1 MGNMLL
7 SVICTYLQQ
16 GQSVLQTLSLG
27 DVEDRPL
34 EEELSLHLYIAARLR
49 LPQTLD
55 TVLAAVS
62 QLLEN
67 FGLRICNS
75 QEDV

>member
-1 MGNMLL
+1 MLL

-34 EEELSLHLYIAARLR
+34 EEELSLHLYITTRLR

>member
-1 MGNMLL
+1 MLL

-27 DVEDRPL
+27 DVEDCPL

>member
-1 MGNMLL
+1 MML

-16 GQSVLQTLSLG
+16 GQSVFQTLSLG

>member
-1 MGNMLL
+1 MLL

-16 GQSVLQTLSLG
+16 GQGVLQTLSLC

-34 EEELSLHLYIAARLR
+34 EEELGLHLYVAASLC
-49 LPQTLD
+49 LPQTLN

-75 QEDV
+75 QKDV

>member
-1 MGNMLL
+1 MLL

>member
-1 MGNMLL
+1 MLL

-34 EEELSLHLYIAARLR
+34 EEELSLHLYIAACLR

>member
-1 MGNMLL
+1 MLL

-75 QEDV
+75 QEYV

>member
-1 MGNMLL
+1 ML

>member
-1 MGNMLL
+1 MML

>member
-1 MGNMLL
+1 MML

-16 GQSVLQTLSLG
+16 GQGVLQTLSLG

-34 EEELSLHLYIAARLR
+34 EEELGLHLYVAASLC
-49 LPQTLD
+49 LPQTLN

-75 QEDV
+75 QKDV

>member
-1 MGNMLL
+1 MMLSQ

>member
-1 MGNMLL
+1 MLL

-67 FGLRICNS
+67 FGVRICNS

>member
-1 MGNMLL
+1 MML
-7 SVICTYLQQ
+7 SVICMYLQQ
-16 GQSVLQTLSLG
+16 GQGVLQTLSLC

-34 EEELSLHLYIAARLR
+34 EEELGLHLYVAARLR

>member
-1 MGNMLL
+1 MLL
-7 SVICTYLQQ
+7 SVFCTYLQQ

>member
-1 MGNMLL
+1 M
-7 SVICTYLQQ
+7 
-16 GQSVLQTLSLG
+16 LQTLSLC

-34 EEELSLHLYIAARLR
+34 EEELGLHLYVAARLR

-55 TVLAAVS
+55 TVLTAVS

>member
-1 MGNMLL
+1 MLL

-16 GQSVLQTLSLG
+16 GQSVLQTLSLC
-27 DVEDRPL
+27 DIEDRPL
-34 EEELSLHLYIAARLR
+34 EEELGLHLYVATSLR

-55 TVLAAVS
+55 TVLAAVG

-75 QEDV
+75 QDDV

>member
-1 MGNMLL
+1 MLL

-16 GQSVLQTLSLG
+16 GQGVLQTLSLC

-34 EEELSLHLYIAARLR
+34 EEELGLHLYVAASLC
-49 LPQTLD
+49 LPQTLN

-67 FGLRICNS
+67 FGLGICNS
-75 QEDV
+75 QKDV

>member
-1 MGNMLL
+1 MLL
-7 SVICTYLQQ
+7 SVICTYLHQ
-16 GQSVLQTLSLG
+16 GQSVLQTLSLC

-34 EEELSLHLYIAARLR
+34 EEELSLHFYIAARLR

-55 TVLAAVS
+55 TVLAAVG

-75 QEDV
+75 QDDV